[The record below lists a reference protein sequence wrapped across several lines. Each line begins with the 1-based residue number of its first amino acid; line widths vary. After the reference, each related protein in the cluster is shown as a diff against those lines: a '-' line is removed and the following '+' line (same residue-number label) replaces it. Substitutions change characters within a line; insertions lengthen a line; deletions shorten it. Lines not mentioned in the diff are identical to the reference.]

1 MPTPPTP
8 PPTTPYPGHTQAR
21 GPPGPPP
28 GAETTVIPSLLA
40 AMPVGGS
47 NAGIAVSRG
56 RLFLGTGNIF
66 SGGFNQPGSITAL
79 GRRAGP

>member
-1 MPTPPTP
+1 M
-8 PPTTPYPGHTQAR
+8 ALSR
-21 GPPGPPP
+21 WDR
-28 GAETTVIPSLLA
+28 ETNAIVTSSDPNLYAFGTDGTKLA
-40 AMPVGGS
+40 AVPVGGS

-79 GRRAGP
+79 GR